1 MNIEG
6 GVSHKGALLPL
17 FFAEHKKVHPFMER
31 DALMVC
37 LRKSS

>member
-17 FFAEHKKVHPFMER
+17 FFAEHKKVILLWNGMHLWF
-31 DALMVC
+31 V
-37 LRKSS
+37 